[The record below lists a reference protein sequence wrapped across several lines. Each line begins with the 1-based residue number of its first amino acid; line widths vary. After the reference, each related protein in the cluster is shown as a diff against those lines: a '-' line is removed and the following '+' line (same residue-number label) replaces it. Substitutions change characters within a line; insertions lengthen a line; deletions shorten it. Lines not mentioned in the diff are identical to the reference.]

1 MKRDTMN
8 VDHASE
14 ANKCLTQCSLPQ
26 KEFLEHN
33 CVLIESTKTI
43 LFGFESDHCFT
54 LATN

>member
-1 MKRDTMN
+1 MN

-14 ANKCLTQCSLPQ
+14 ANKSLTECSLTQ
-26 KEFLEHN
+26 KGFLGHN

-43 LFGFESDHCFT
+43 LFGLESDHCFT

>member
-1 MKRDTMN
+1 MN